1 MNGITVGGH
10 KLSDQQQILDI
21 RDSWIFLFNRIAKH
35 NFEVSLDMFNSVHSI
50 VARNEALVVGSFRTG
65 EVGIAGTDYIPP
77 ASEDLPIIFDNEL
90 KVIKARCNSSVEL
103 ALEVFLFGALNK
115 FYYDG
120 NKRTARLMSNG
131 ILISSGQGI
140 LNIKAKDR
148 LEFNTLIKQI
158 EY

>member
-1 MNGITVGGH
+1 MDGITVSGH
-10 KLSDQQQILDI
+10 TS
-21 RDSWIFLFNRIAKH
+21 
-35 NFEVSLDMFNSVHSI
+35 
-50 VARNEALVVGSFRTG
+50 
-65 EVGIAGTDYIPP
+65 
-77 ASEDLPIIFDNEL
+77 IFDNEL

-115 FYYDG
+115 FYYDK